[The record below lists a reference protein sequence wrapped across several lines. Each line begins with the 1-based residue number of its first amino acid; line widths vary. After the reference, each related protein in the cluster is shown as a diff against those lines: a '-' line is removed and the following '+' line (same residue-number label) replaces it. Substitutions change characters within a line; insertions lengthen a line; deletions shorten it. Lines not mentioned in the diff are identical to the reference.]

1 MSQKKSV
8 NNKVLTFVLLV
19 GIATT
24 GFAWISA
31 ANSGQTLT
39 EKNNWVHQWIKKV
52 FQWNH
57 FGKRK
62 WFWNLSDEEVA
73 ALEAMSD
80 EEKKEFF
87 EAKKAEM
94 IAEKE
99 TAKAV
104 IDKLINGE
112 TLSAAEEAI
121 RGELLM
127 KIEDDESPRRDGGDL
142 IAKILAGDALTAD
155 EEAQLAEMQAKH
167 AERDAQKALLEPIK
181 AKLKA
186 GEELT
191 EEEQATLDEIKSN
204 KWERK
209 MKGKFK
215 GKWMERGQKNGFHN
229 HDEDDIEIDEDM

>member
-1 MSQKKSV
+1 
-8 NNKVLTFVLLV
+8 
-19 GIATT
+19 
-24 GFAWISA
+24 
-31 ANSGQTLT
+31 
-39 EKNNWVHQWIKKV
+39 
-52 FQWNH
+52 
-57 FGKRK
+57 
-62 WFWNLSDEEVA
+62 
-73 ALEAMSD
+73 MSD

-112 TLSAAEEAI
+112 SLSAAEEAI

-204 KWERK
+204 K
-209 MKGKFK
+209 
-215 GKWMERGQKNGFHN
+215 
-229 HDEDDIEIDEDM
+229 